1 MLTDGSLISSAV
13 ALHLQIGDDVKSSS
27 FPTIST
33 QISYIRQILTDNAEK
48 DNFYGQAS
56 RGEIPTVIMAHN
68 KDEIAS
74 LIVLKRD
81 HVPKA
86 RFVIYGGT
94 EAHLVAPYL
103 AEAQI
108 SVVLS
113 PVLCTPSRFDS
124 MHCLT
129 GAPLTNGTAAH
140 VLHSYG
146 VKLGVGI
153 PDNGLA
159 RNLAWDAGWLAVT
172 SPSETDLEGGAITKV
187 QALALVT
194 SNLREIYGLDD
205 KASVKK
211 DDDFIVYSGDPFDLK
226 NRLVLIHSE
235 LDGLH
240 TLNVE

>member
-13 ALHLQIGDDVKSSS
+13 ALHLQIGDAVKSSS
-27 FPTIST
+27 FPTISS
-33 QISYIRQILTDNAEK
+33 QISYIRQILTENSEK
-48 DNFYGQAS
+48 DNFYGQAA
-56 RGEIPTVIMAHN
+56 RGEIPTVVTSHN

-103 AEAQI
+103 AESQI
-108 SVVLS
+108 AVVLS
-113 PVLCTPSRFDS
+113 PVLCTPASFDS
-124 MHCLT
+124 IHCLT

-146 VKLGVGI
+146 VELGIGI
-153 PDNGLA
+153 PDNALA

-172 SPSETDLEGGAITKV
+172 SPSESDLKGGVITKT
-187 QALALVT
+187 QALAFVT
-194 SNLREIYGLDD
+194 SNLREIYGLNN
-205 KASVKK
+205 KASVKA
-211 DDDFIVYSGDPFDLK
+211 DDDFLVYSGDPFDLK
-226 NRLVLIHSE
+226 SRLVLIHSE
-235 LDGLH
+235 LNGLH
-240 TLNVE
+240 TLNEK

>member
-1 MLTDGSLISSAV
+1 
-13 ALHLQIGDDVKSSS
+13 
-27 FPTIST
+27 
-33 QISYIRQILTDNAEK
+33 
-48 DNFYGQAS
+48 
-56 RGEIPTVIMAHN
+56 
-68 KDEIAS
+68 
-74 LIVLKRD
+74 
-81 HVPKA
+81 
-86 RFVIYGGT
+86 
-94 EAHLVAPYL
+94 L